1 MANIVDYLKWRGDLT
16 LSERPF
22 NDVDNLILAT
32 LSYMD
37 FSGIVPGPGQGSVN
51 LADACNAL
59 MQETDGNV
67 EERVRS
73 LAKLDPKLITRLSHS
88 KRFGTMQL
96 HDCVDVLDQ
105 ERSLQFAALQIDLT
119 PTETYVSFRGTDST
133 LVGWREDFMLSFT
146 VTEAQREAARYLER
160 ALNDANESG
169 RSLYVGGHSKG
180 GNLAVYAALSCPIE
194 LLPQI
199 ACVWS
204 NDGPGIAPEL
214 LPVSPAT
221 LLGERYV
228 RIVPAYDMVGILF
241 EREDDPRIVVS
252 SDVSGARQHDPF
264 TWQVTPYG
272 MDEAEL
278 APESALIQEAINEWL
293 LEVPLEQRA
302 VLVDQLFNALESGG
316 AHTLDEVIE
325 SMRGLRDVLAA
336 MGEMDE
342 STKELIRKLAGN
354 VVSKTVE
361 AAASAWQA
369 AWEAVSSRMPSVG
382 APSTSS

>member
-1 MANIVDYLKWRGDLT
+1 
-16 LSERPF
+16 
-22 NDVDNLILAT
+22 
-32 LSYMD
+32 
-37 FSGIVPGPGQGSVN
+37 
-51 LADACNAL
+51 
-59 MQETDGNV
+59 
-67 EERVRS
+67 
-73 LAKLDPKLITRLSHS
+73 
-88 KRFGTMQL
+88 
-96 HDCVDVLDQ
+96 
-105 ERSLQFAALQIDLT
+105 
-119 PTETYVSFRGTDST
+119 
-133 LVGWREDFMLSFT
+133 
-146 VTEAQREAARYLER
+146 
-160 ALNDANESG
+160 
-169 RSLYVGGHSKG
+169 
-180 GNLAVYAALSCPIE
+180 
-194 LLPQI
+194 
-199 ACVWS
+199 VWS